1 MEKIFLRKNA
11 IIWRQNRVIF
21 ILMKNINILK
31 FAMKVVRLVYIM
43 VTKKKTIALHVLI
56 ILYLNQIY

>member
-1 MEKIFLRKNA
+1 MRKNA
-11 IIWRQNRVIF
+11 IIWRQSRAIF

-31 FAMKVVRLVYIM
+31 FAMKVVKLVFIM

-56 ILYLNQIY
+56 ILYLNQAY